1 MEGYAGV
8 RRAVVDIGSNS
19 IRLVVFSGPA
29 RVPVVIFNE
38 KVLSGLGGAL
48 HDTGR
53 LDAAGSSLAL
63 TNLERFA
70 ALLKVLAVERVDVV
84 ATAAVRDASDGERFV
99 TELQRRTGL
108 ETRILSG
115 AEEAALS
122 ALGVIAGIPEADG
135 VLGDL
140 GGGSLELARIA
151 NNETCERTTL
161 PLGPLRLQTPVKR
174 AKEQVDTAFAELDWL
189 DAARDGTLYLVGGSW
204 RALARIHMAQTG
216 YPLRLIHRYRLRHG
230 EMLSLTDL
238 VARQSP
244 ESLRRLPGVPTR
256 RLGVLPQA
264 SLLLNRLLQ
273 RIQPKSVEF
282 CAYGLREGLLYAD
295 LPAEVR
301 AQDSLLATCR
311 DIGAQTSR
319 FPGLAPALLRWSAD
333 LAENESAQ
341 EALLREGA
349 CLLSDIAWRAH
360 PDHRADDAFR
370 QIFTHPGLLVEHRDR
385 AFLALAVYHRYTGK
399 ESPDMLERMHGLIRE
414 DDVQRARILGLAL
427 RLGETISGGDP
438 TTLDRF
444 SLIRREE
451 DRRLCLLHAAA
462 DRALVGEVVVKRLS
476 GLASAMT
483 LGPAIEGTHVKGTK

>member
-135 VLGDL
+135 VMGDL

-385 AFLALAVYHRYTGK
+385 AFRYTGK